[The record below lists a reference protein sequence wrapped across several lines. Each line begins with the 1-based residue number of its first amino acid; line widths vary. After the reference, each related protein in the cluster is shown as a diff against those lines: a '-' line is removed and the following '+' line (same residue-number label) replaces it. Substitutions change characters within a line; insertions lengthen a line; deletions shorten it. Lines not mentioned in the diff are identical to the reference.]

1 MRRTIE
7 AIVATIAVPGT
18 AVFLVPYL
26 ILVRTQ
32 QVSPGR
38 VGVLEAFSLGIA
50 LVGAGMV
57 VWVSYAFVTRGK
69 GTPVPID
76 PPRRFV
82 ADGLFR
88 YVRNPM
94 YVGALLVLLGEALLF
109 RSTWIV
115 LYAAGLWLLL
125 TLSWSCLR
133 SRSLGDVSGAP
144 TASTWHRLRDG
155 SLTCH
160 ALVESGGQLGSRS
173 A

>member
-1 MRRTIE
+1 VRRTIE

-125 TLSWSCLR
+125 HTFLVLFEEPQLR
-133 SRSLGDVSGAP
+133 RRFGGSYGIYV
-144 TASTWHRLRDG
+144 ASTPRWIPHLPRPGRVRRA
-155 SLTCH
+155 T
-160 ALVESGGQLGSRS
+160 RK
-173 A
+173 

>member
-1 MRRTIE
+1 VRRAIE

-26 ILVRTQ
+26 ILVRTR
-32 QVSPGR
+32 QVSSGH
-38 VGVLEAFSLGIA
+38 VGVLEAFGLGIA

-57 VWVSYAFVTRGK
+57 MWVSYAFVTRGK

-125 TLSWSCLR
+125 HTFLVLFEEPQLR
-133 SRSLGDVSGAP
+133 RRFGGSYSIYV
-144 TASTWHRLRDG
+144 ASTPRWIPHLPRPGRV
-155 SLTCH
+155 TR
-160 ALVESGGQLGSRS
+160 ATRK
-173 A
+173 